1 MRVCGTGWGT
11 VDELRLTV
19 AGDPAGRMGFGPGLI
34 NGSVALREPLAD
46 VVSTGGLGLAS
57 SLPLSDLTT
66 RVACEAGAR
75 LLLIPNRPRFMM
87 LAGVTGVMRVSS
99 CEGTVELA
107 TGAGKGGEEFVPGGA
122 GGGID
127 RSTGEGESF
136 SAIVLFRLPLTERRR
151 GVDVADL
158 AFRAAFFAAVDAGV
172 GRFLLV

>member
-1 MRVCGTGWGT
+1 
-11 VDELRLTV
+11 
-19 AGDPAGRMGFGPGLI
+19 MGFGPGLI
-34 NGSVALREPLAD
+34 NGSVALREPLAE

-57 SLPLSDLTT
+57 SLPLSDLTL
-66 RVACEAGAR
+66 REACEAGAR

-99 CEGTVELA
+99 CEGTVELP
-107 TGAGKGGEEFVPGGA
+107 TGVGKGGEEFVPGGA

-136 SAIVLFRLPLTERRR
+136 SAIVLFRLPLTERKS

-158 AFRAAFFAAVDAGV
+158 AFRAAFFVAVDAGV
-172 GRFLLV
+172 RRFLLV